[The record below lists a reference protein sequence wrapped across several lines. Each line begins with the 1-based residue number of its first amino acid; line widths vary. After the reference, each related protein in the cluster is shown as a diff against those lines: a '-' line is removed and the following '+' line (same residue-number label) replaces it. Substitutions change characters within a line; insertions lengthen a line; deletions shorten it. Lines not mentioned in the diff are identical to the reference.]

1 MKQTSIKQG
10 IMSGAAAMA
19 LLLSTA
25 ATQADL
31 PGSLTETVSVVT
43 GPVTN
48 LANDLVDSTGLLPGD
63 LITDQY
69 IVMLDPNITGLLG
82 ALDLDQAI
90 ATLLATVGGGDVLH
104 TYAHALTGMAVQMTD
119 LQASLLS
126 ALPGVLHVE
135 RDQVVQIVATQNEA
149 TWGLDRIDQRH
160 LPLDNI
166 YVYPDSAGAGVN
178 VYILDTGLR
187 ATHQEFSGRVITGR
201 NFASNGGG
209 FLGLGGSTDPDNTND
224 CNGHGTHVASTAVG
238 SVYGVAKSA
247 SVAPVR
253 VLDCGGS
260 GANSGVIAGVD
271 WVAGNHTKPAVANMS
286 LGGGNSTALDEAV
299 RNAVAAGVTFVVAAG
314 NSNANACTGSPNR
327 VAEALT
333 VGATANNDSRSS
345 FSNFGSCVDV
355 FAPGTNITAA
365 WFQSDTQ
372 LRTISGTSMAAPHV
386 AGAAALYLGKESSA
400 TPDEVGTVLL
410 ADATVG
416 VLSSIGS
423 GSPNLLLYVDP
434 ADNGNPVDRPPVAA
448 FTVECEALVCSF
460 DASGSTDDVGV
471 AAWDWQFGDGNTAS
485 GEQVQHTY
493 AANGDYTVSLT
504 VTDTAN
510 QTAERSET
518 VRVNDGQ
525 GPDCPDCTSRTGTLN
540 NGQQATHQFDFGGG
554 VVTGILLS
562 PAGASFD
569 VFLESRSCFL
579 LLGCSWSTVATGQG
593 TAAEKQISTR
603 VSGGTYRW
611 RVRATTGS
619 GAYELLTNP

>member
-1 MKQTSIKQG
+1 MKWNV
-10 IMSGAAAMA
+10 MPGAAAVA
-19 LLLSTA
+19 LLMGT
-25 ATQADL
+25 L
-31 PGSLTETVSVVT
+31 PVHAGLIGSLTGAVNEVT
-43 GPVTN
+43 APVTN
-48 LANDLVDSTGLLPGD
+48 LATDLVESTGLLPGD
-63 LITDQY
+63 AITDQY

-104 TYAHALTGMAVQMTD
+104 TYEHALTGMAVQMTD
-119 LQASLLS
+119 LQASLLG
-126 ALPGVLHVE
+126 ALPGVLHIE
-135 RDQVVQIVATQNEA
+135 RDQVVQIIATQDDA
-149 TWGLDRIDQRH
+149 TWGLDRVDQRN
-160 LPLDNI
+160 LPLDGR
-166 YVYPDSAGAGVN
+166 YTYPDSAGAGVN

-187 ATHQEFSGRVITGR
+187 ATHQEFSGRVISGR

-209 FLGLGGSTDPDNTND
+209 FLGLGGSTDPANTND
-224 CNGHGTHVASTAVG
+224 CNGHGTHVASTAAG
-238 SVYGVAKSA
+238 SLYGVAKSA
-247 SVAPVR
+247 SVSPVR
-253 VLDCGGS
+253 VLDCAGS

-271 WVAGNHTKPAVANMS
+271 WVAGNHIKPAVANMS
-286 LGGGNSTALDEAV
+286 LGGGNSTALDQAV
-299 RNAVAAGVTFVVAAG
+299 RNAVSAGVTFVVAAG

-333 VGATANNDSRSS
+333 VGATASNDSRSS
-345 FSNFGSCVDV
+345 FSNFGSCVDI

-400 TPDEVGTVLL
+400 TPDQVGDVLL
-410 ADATVG
+410 ADATSG

-434 ADNGNPVDRPPVAA
+434 ADNGNPIDRPPVAA
-448 FTVECEALVCSF
+448 FTVECDALVCAF

-471 AAWDWQFGDGNTAS
+471 AAWDWQFGDGSTAS

-493 AANGDYTVSLT
+493 AANGDYTVTLT

-510 QTAERSET
+510 QTANRSDT
-518 VRVNDGQ
+518 VTVNDGQ
-525 GPDCPDCTSRTGTLN
+525 GPDCPGCTSRTGTLN
-540 NGQQATHQFDFGGG
+540 NGQQAVHQFNASAGT
-554 VVTGILLS
+554 VTGILLS

-569 VFLESRSCFL
+569 VFLESRSCL
-579 LLGCSWSTVATGQG
+579 LIFGCSWSTVATGQG
-593 TAAEKQISTR
+593 SAAEKQITTN
-603 VSGGTYRW
+603 VSSGTYRW
-611 RVRATTGS
+611 RVRATNGS